1 MDDRKD
7 GVRTPLLEVVK
18 PEVKQSVKTAVYT
31 RRWYMLALY
40 SFVCFCQ
47 ALVWNTWGP
56 ITQSAKVVFKW
67 EDSNIGMLAN
77 WGNIA
82 YIFTVFPAC
91 YLMDVKGTFKYAGL
105 RRSLLGCCLLM
116 FLGTGIR
123 CITSHPD
130 YTLWTMNA
138 GAVLNGVAGTVP
150 FAGPPLL
157 AALWFPPDQ
166 RATATATSSVF
177 NYGGVAVAF
186 IFGPQLVSSPH
197 YRYETDNRTELS
209 LTLTTEATINRT
221 VLTNFDTLESE
232 IMRLMYIECGY
243 AGLLLLL
250 VLIYFPDKPALPPST
265 TASMERIEY
274 KKALL
279 KMSKNGN
286 LWLIAL
292 AYAVPAGVYGVY
304 GSVFDVILNP
314 VGVAQSEAGWIGF
327 YSTIAGCASGLVIA
341 RFADMFMKHMKVFLI
356 GLFILATGSFVWLTL
371 LCNQTIPFSIVQ
383 LYASSI
389 MGGMFLNG
397 CIPLFYELACEAS
410 YPVSEG
416 LAGGFMTWLNNLFG
430 ILFLLALLIPGI
442 GTAWMNFCL
451 VGSVGLG
458 LLVLFVFP
466 EKYTRTDIDITVTAD
481 GTMDVQTSV
490 HQVTTTYT

>member
-1 MDDRKD
+1 MDESKD
-7 GVRTPLLEVVK
+7 CDHTPLLGAVK
-18 PEVKQSVKTAVYT
+18 TDVQSGSVKTALYP
-31 RRWYMLALY
+31 RRWYILALY
-40 SFVCFCQ
+40 SFICFCQ

-56 ITQSAKVVFKW
+56 ITQSAKVVFNW

-91 YLMDVKGTFKYAGL
+91 YIMDVKGL
-105 RRSLLGCCLLM
+105 RKSLIGCGVLM
-116 FLGTGIR
+116 FLGTGLR
-123 CITSHPD
+123 CITSNSD

-138 GAVLNGVAGTVP
+138 CAVLNGIAGTVP

-177 NYGGVAVAF
+177 NYAGVAVAF
-186 IFGPQLVSSPH
+186 IIGPQLVSSPQ
-197 YRYETDNRTELS
+197 YRHEITNRTEFS
-209 LTLTTEATINRT
+209 LTPTTDATLNRT
-221 VLTNFDTLESE
+221 ILTNFDTLENE
-232 IMRLMYIECGY
+232 IMRLMYIECGF
-243 AGLLLLL
+243 AALLLLL
-250 VLIYFPDKPALPPST
+250 VLIYFPDKPPLPPST
-265 TASMERIEY
+265 TASMERVEY

-286 LWLIAL
+286 LWLIAM

-327 YSTIAGCASGLVIA
+327 YSSMAGCVSGLVIA
-341 RFADMFMKHMKVFLI
+341 RFADIFMKQMKVFLI
-356 GLFILATGSFVWLTL
+356 GLFILGGGSFVWLTL
-371 LCNQTIPFSIVQ
+371 LCNQTIAFSTVQ

-397 CIPLFYELACEAS
+397 TIPLFYELACEAS

-430 ILFLLALLIPGI
+430 IMFLMALLIPGI
-442 GTAWMNFCL
+442 GTAWMNYCL

-458 LLVLFVFP
+458 LIVLFVFP

-490 HQVTTTYT
+490 HQVVTSYT

>member
-1 MDDRKD
+1 MERDEDT
-7 GVRTPLLEVVK
+7 VRTPLLRHSRGTGENIATPGTGVF
-18 PEVKQSVKTAVYT
+18 Y
-31 RRWYMLALY
+31 RRWYIL
-40 SFVCFCQ
+40 SVFCGVCLCQ
-47 ALVWNTWGP
+47 ALIWNTWGP
-56 ITQSAKVVFKW
+56 ITQSSKVVFDW
-67 EDSNIGMLAN
+67 QDSTIAMLAN
-77 WGNIA
+77 WGNVA
-82 YIFTVFPAC
+82 YIIACFPIC
-91 YLMDVKGTFKYAGL
+91 YLTTAQGL
-105 RRSLLGCCLLM
+105 RKSLIGCCVLM
-116 FLGTGIR
+116 FLGTGLR
-123 CITSHPD
+123 CITSNSD

-138 GAVLNGVAGTVP
+138 CAVLNGIAGTVP

-186 IFGPQLVSSPH
+186 ILGPGLVSSPH
-197 YRYETDNRTELS
+197 YQHEIINRTELS
-209 LTLTTEATINRT
+209 LIPTTDATLNKTI
-221 VLTNFDTLESE
+221 LTNFDTLQNE

-243 AGLLLLL
+243 AALLLLL
-250 VLIYFPDKPALPPST
+250 VIIYFPDKPPLPPST
-265 TASMERIEY
+265 TASIERVEY
-274 KKALL
+274 KKALV
-279 KMSKNGN
+279 KICKNGN
-286 LWLIAL
+286 LWLIAM

-314 VGVAQSEAGWIGF
+314 VGVPQSEAGWIGF

-341 RFADMFMKHMKVFLI
+341 RFADIFMKQMKVFLI
-356 GLFILATGSFVWLTL
+356 GMFVLAAGSFVWLTL
-371 LCNQTIPFSIVQ
+371 LCNQTIAFSTVQ

-397 CIPLFYELACEAS
+397 AIPLFYELACEAA

-430 ILFLLALLIPGI
+430 IMFLMALLIPGI

-466 EKYTRTDIDITVTAD
+466 EKYTRTDIDITVTED

-490 HQVTTTYT
+490 HQVVTSYT